1 MNIAGAL
8 IVYVLATLLFAWLT
22 AEAMLRAE
30 PELQKLHKAVEAFKK
45 ALIAALKGEQ

>member
-8 IVYVLATLLFAWLT
+8 IIYVLATLLFAWLT

-30 PELQKLHKAVEAFKK
+30 SELKELHKAIEAFKK